1 MQPVD
6 ALATLV
12 SAQCGRFVAYGR
24 KPGAAAITAVC
35 RPVAGESFIVQRRL
49 KMSLFARSLLTA
61 LLVGAYGTSMAQSGA
76 AYKLR
81 HGDALT
87 VSVWRDEAL
96 RMEVRVLPDGSITF
110 PLAGRVEVV
119 GLSTSEAELRV
130 AEKLKKYIPEAVVT
144 VAITA
149 AEGNRVYVLGKVVT
163 PGAVILT
170 SPETTV
176 LQMLSQV
183 GGLDRFADG
192 NAIRVLRNTPQG
204 NRILPVRYNDLV
216 KGEQLDTNVVLQPGD
231 TILVP

>member
-1 MQPVD
+1 MSIFSRF
-6 ALATLV
+6 AITFLMAAACGAV
-12 SAQCGRFVAYGR
+12 SAQTV
-24 KPGAAAITAVC
+24 
-35 RPVAGESFIVQRRL
+35 S
-49 KMSLFARSLLTA
+49 
-61 LLVGAYGTSMAQSGA
+61 

-81 HGDALT
+81 HGDALM

-96 RMEVRVLPDGSITF
+96 RMQVRVLPDGSITF

-119 GLSTSEAELRV
+119 GLSTPEVEARV
-130 AEKLKKYIPEAVVT
+130 AEKLKKYIPVPVVT

-149 AEGNRVYVLGKVVT
+149 TDGNQVYVLGKVVR

-192 NAIRVLRNTPQG
+192 NSIRVLRNSPQG
-204 NRILPVRYNDLV
+204 NRILPVRYDDLV
-216 KGEQLDTNVVLQPGD
+216 KGNQLETNVVLMPGD

>member
-1 MQPVD
+1 M
-6 ALATLV
+6 T
-12 SAQCGRFVAYGR
+12 
-24 KPGAAAITAVC
+24 
-35 RPVAGESFIVQRRL
+35 
-49 KMSLFARSLLTA
+49 LFARYVMAVLLMAVGGTA
-61 LLVGAYGTSMAQSGA
+61 VAQVDA

-81 HGDALT
+81 HGDALM

-119 GLSTSEAELRV
+119 GLSTVEAGARV
-130 AEKLKKYIPEAVVT
+130 AEKLKKYIPEPVVT
-144 VAITA
+144 VTITA
-149 AEGNRVYVLGKVVT
+149 TDGNRVFVLGKVVT

-176 LQMLSQV
+176 LQMLSQA

-192 NAIRVLRNTPQG
+192 NAIRVLRSTPQG
-204 NRILPVRYNDLV
+204 TQVLPVRYNDLI
-216 KGEQLDTNVVLQPGD
+216 KGSQLDTNVVLMPGD

>member
-1 MQPVD
+1 
-6 ALATLV
+6 
-12 SAQCGRFVAYGR
+12 
-24 KPGAAAITAVC
+24 
-35 RPVAGESFIVQRRL
+35 
-49 KMSLFARSLLTA
+49 MSIFARFILSVLLAATGGSA
-61 LLVGAYGTSMAQSGA
+61 VAQASA

-81 HGDALT
+81 HGDALM
-87 VSVWRDEAL
+87 VSVWRDTAL

-119 GLSTSEAELRV
+119 GLTTPEAEGRV

-149 AEGNRVYVLGKVVT
+149 TDGNRVYVLGKVVN
-163 PGAVILT
+163 PGAVTLT

-192 NAIRVLRNTPQG
+192 NSIRVLRSTPQG
-204 NRILPVRYNDLV
+204 NKVLPVRYDDLV
-216 KGEQLDTNVVLQPGD
+216 KGNQLDTNLVLMPGD

>member
-1 MQPVD
+1 MLKI
-6 ALATLV
+6 ARLV
-12 SAQCGRFVAYGR
+12 
-24 KPGAAAITAVC
+24 
-35 RPVAGESFIVQRRL
+35 L
-49 KMSLFARSLLTA
+49 MA
-61 LLVGAYGTSMAQSGA
+61 LLVAAGTAAIAQPAA

-81 HGDALT
+81 HGDALM

-119 GLSTSEAELRV
+119 GLSTQEAEARIV
-130 AEKLKKYIPEAVVT
+130 ERLKKYIPEAVVT

-149 AEGNRVYVLGKVVT
+149 TDGNRVFVLGKVVN
-163 PGAVILT
+163 PGPVTLM

-192 NAIRVLRNTPQG
+192 NSIRVIRNSPQG
-204 NRILPVRYNDLV
+204 NRVIPVRYDDLV
-216 KGEQLDTNVVLQPGD
+216 KGNQLETNVVLLPGD

>member
-1 MQPVD
+1 MVLLV
-6 ALATLV
+6 LA
-12 SAQCGRFVAYGR
+12 SG
-24 KPGAAAITAVC
+24 TAV
-35 RPVAGESFIVQRRL
+35 S
-49 KMSLFARSLLTA
+49 
-61 LLVGAYGTSMAQSGA
+61 QSDLP
-76 AYKLR
+76 YKLR
-81 HGDALT
+81 HGDALM

-119 GLSTSEAELRV
+119 GLSTPEAELRI
-130 AEKLKKYIPEAVVT
+130 AEKLKKYIPVPVVT

-149 AEGNRVYVLGKVVT
+149 ADGNQVYVLGKVVR

-176 LQMLSQV
+176 LQMLSKV

-192 NAIRVLRNTPQG
+192 NAIRILRSTPQG
-204 NRILPVRYNDLV
+204 NRVLPVRYDDLV
-216 KGEQLDTNVVLQPGD
+216 KGGQLDTNVVLMPGD

>member
-1 MQPVD
+1 
-6 ALATLV
+6 
-12 SAQCGRFVAYGR
+12 
-24 KPGAAAITAVC
+24 
-35 RPVAGESFIVQRRL
+35 
-49 KMSLFARSLLTA
+49 MSLISRLVMLSLF
-61 LLVGAYGTSMAQSGA
+61 LVASGTVLAQTGS

-81 HGDALT
+81 HGDALM

-119 GLSTSEAELRV
+119 GLSTPEVEARV
-130 AEKLKKYIPEAVVT
+130 AEKLKKFIPVPVVT

-149 AEGNRVYVLGKVVT
+149 TDGNQVYVLGKVVR
-163 PGAVILT
+163 PGAVTLI

-176 LQMLSQV
+176 LQMLSEV

-192 NAIRVLRNTPQG
+192 NSIRVLRSSPQG
-204 NRILPVRYNDLV
+204 NQILPVRYDDLM
-216 KGEQLDTNVVLQPGD
+216 KGSQLDTNVILKPGD

>member
-1 MQPVD
+1 MSVFP
-6 ALATLV
+6 
-12 SAQCGRFVAYGR
+12 RFMM
-24 KPGAAAITAVC
+24 AI
-35 RPVAGESFIVQRRL
+35 L
-49 KMSLFARSLLTA
+49 
-61 LLVGAYGTSMAQSGA
+61 LLVIGLSAIAQSDA

-96 RMEVRVLPDGSITF
+96 RREVRVLPDGSITF

-119 GLSTSEAELRV
+119 GLTTTEAEALL
-130 AEKLKKYIPEAVVT
+130 AEKLKKYIPVPVVT

-149 AEGNRVYVLGKVVT
+149 TDGNRVYVLGKVVR
-163 PGAVILT
+163 PGAVTLT

-176 LQMLSQV
+176 LQMISQV

-192 NAIRVLRNTPQG
+192 NSIRVLRNSPQG
-204 NRILPVRYNDLV
+204 SKVLPVRYDDLV
-216 KGEQLDTNVVLQPGD
+216 KGNQLETNVVLMPGD

>member
-1 MQPVD
+1 MCVF
-6 ALATLV
+6 
-12 SAQCGRFVAYGR
+12 SRF
-24 KPGAAAITAVC
+24 AVM
-35 RPVAGESFIVQRRL
+35 F
-49 KMSLFARSLLTA
+49 
-61 LLVGAYGTSMAQSGA
+61 LLVAVSGSVTAQSES

-81 HGDALT
+81 HGDALM

-96 RMEVRVLPDGSITF
+96 RMQVRVLPDGSITF

-119 GLSTSEAELRV
+119 GLSTPEVEARV
-130 AEKLKKYIPEAVVT
+130 AEKLKKYIPVPVVT

-149 AEGNRVYVLGKVVT
+149 TDGNQVYVLGKVVR
-163 PGAVILT
+163 PGAVTLS

-192 NAIRVLRNTPQG
+192 NSIRVLRHLPQG
-204 NRILPVRYNDLV
+204 NRILPVRYDDLV
-216 KGEQLDTNVVLQPGD
+216 KGNQLDTNVVLMPGD

>member
-1 MQPVD
+1 MSIFMRFI
-6 ALATLV
+6 LATLLV
-12 SAQCGRFVAYGR
+12 MTSTVALAQPAS
-24 KPGAAAITAVC
+24 T
-35 RPVAGESFIVQRRL
+35 
-49 KMSLFARSLLTA
+49 
-61 LLVGAYGTSMAQSGA
+61 
-76 AYKLR
+76 YKLR
-81 HGDALT
+81 HGDALM

-119 GLSTSEAELRV
+119 GLSTPEVEARV
-130 AEKLKKYIPEAVVT
+130 AEKLKKYIPVPVVT

-149 AEGNRVYVLGKVVT
+149 TDGNQVYVLGKVVR
-163 PGAVILT
+163 PGAVTLT

-192 NAIRVLRNTPQG
+192 NSIRVLRNSPQG
-204 NRILPVRYNDLV
+204 GRILPVRYDDLI
-216 KGEQLDTNVVLQPGD
+216 KGAQLDTNVVLMPGD

>member
-1 MQPVD
+1 MSIFVRFI
-6 ALATLV
+6 LA
-12 SAQCGRFVAYGR
+12 G
-24 KPGAAAITAVC
+24 
-35 RPVAGESFIVQRRL
+35 
-49 KMSLFARSLLTA
+49 
-61 LLVGAYGTSMAQSGA
+61 LLVVVSTGVLAQAVS

-81 HGDALT
+81 HGDALM

-119 GLSTSEAELRV
+119 GLSTPEVEARV
-130 AEKLKKYIPEAVVT
+130 AEKLKKYIPVPVVT

-149 AEGNRVYVLGKVVT
+149 TDGNQVYVLGKVVR
-163 PGAVILT
+163 PGAVTLT

-192 NAIRVLRNTPQG
+192 NSIRVLRNLPQG
-204 NRILPVRYNDLV
+204 NRVLQVRYDDLI
-216 KGEQLDTNVVLQPGD
+216 KGNQLDSNVVLMPGD

>member
-1 MQPVD
+1 MF
-6 ALATLV
+6 T
-12 SAQCGRFVAYGR
+12 
-24 KPGAAAITAVC
+24 
-35 RPVAGESFIVQRRL
+35 
-49 KMSLFARSLLTA
+49 FARLLMTA
-61 LLVGAYGTSMAQSGA
+61 LLVSAGGAAFAQSA
-76 AYKLR
+76 SAYKLR
-81 HGDALT
+81 HGDALM

-119 GLSTSEAELRV
+119 GLSTPEVEARV
-130 AEKLKKYIPEAVVT
+130 AEKLKKYIPVPVVT

-149 AEGNRVYVLGKVVT
+149 TDGNQVYVLGKVVR

-170 SPETTV
+170 SPKTTV

-192 NAIRVLRNTPQG
+192 NSIRVLRSTSVSNQ
-204 NRILPVRYNDLV
+204 ILPVRYDDLI
-216 KGEQLDTNVVLQPGD
+216 KGNQLDTNVVLMPGD

>member
-1 MQPVD
+1 MSTI
-6 ALATLV
+6 A
-12 SAQCGRFVAYGR
+12 
-24 KPGAAAITAVC
+24 
-35 RPVAGESFIVQRRL
+35 RL
-49 KMSLFARSLLTA
+49 MLTV
-61 LLVGAYGTSMAQSGA
+61 LLVALGGSAIAQSQT

-81 HGDALT
+81 HGDVLM

-119 GLSTSEAELRV
+119 GLSTPEVEVRV
-130 AEKLKKYIPEAVVT
+130 AEKLKKYIPVPVVT
-144 VAITA
+144 VAIKA
-149 AEGNRVYVLGKVVT
+149 ADGNQIYVLGKVIR
-163 PGAVILT
+163 PGAVPLI

-192 NAIRVLRNTPQG
+192 NSIRVLRNSPQG
-204 NRILPVRYNDLV
+204 NQILPVRYDDLI
-216 KGEQLDTNVVLQPGD
+216 KGNQLDTNVVLMPGD